1 MNEEKKEN
9 EEIKTCSFSFIKEK
23 IDEMDAEVSRLRK
36 IVRTSIDPKIA
47 KKYFEKSKQK
57 IEAIKQELKDKCS
70 IEGDITY

>member
-1 MNEEKKEN
+1 VNEEKKEN
-9 EEIKTCSFSFIKEK
+9 EIKTCSFSFIKEK
-23 IDEMDAEVSRLRK
+23 IEEMDNEVSKLRK

-47 KKYFEKSKQK
+47 KKYFEESKQR